1 VNLLGQLSRE
11 PAVAYLKSI
20 QSNKRAFFGNQGG
33 TLLELGRVHLNRD
46 GCCARNNLELCLSA
60 LGGNLTLTC
69 DLSFTGGLALLAGSL
84 SLTCDLSFTGG
95 LALLGGRTL
104 LTGLGFS
111 LAGNLSLTGGLAL
124 LGASLSFAHTADEA
138 SGFAELDGEHQELTH
153 LSILSGQGSNH
164 FPDGGILLGHLD
176 FLSSE
181 SFLEFS
187 GGKALSQS
195 CERFA

>member
-1 VNLLGQLSRE
+1 MGV
-11 PAVAYLKSI
+11 VAINDK
-20 QSNKRAFFGNQGG
+20 Q
-33 TLLELGRVHLNRD
+33 E
-46 GCCARNNLELCLSA
+46 CLSA

-69 DLSFTGGLALLAGSL
+69 GLTLSGNL
-84 SLTCDLSFTGG
+84 SLTCGLALSGNLSLTGG

-111 LAGNLSLTGGLAL
+111 LAGNLSLASSLAL
-124 LGASLSFAHTADEA
+124 LGSSLSLAHSADEA
-138 SGFAELDGEHQELTH
+138 SGFAQLDGEHQELTH
-153 LSILSGQGSNH
+153 LRVLSGQGSNH
-164 FPDGGILLGHLD
+164 FPDGRILLGHLD

-187 GGKALSQS
+187 GSKALSQS